1 MLVMEMQPRTE
12 TYVRTEVDQSLVL
25 LADESAQEEGPLVR
39 RLQDCGFRVLV
50 ARRLPD
56 AVEFSTRTDLAF
68 ALLELRF
75 GQVDTLALVSAIRRH
90 NPSARIVVHTW
101 FADLKAAVAV
111 IKAGADD
118 LLPKPLDTKFV
129 ADFLTARTPGELS
142 YFAQIP
148 DTASVRREHIEK
160 IVAFSD
166 RNISLASR
174 RLLLDR
180 RSLQRLMKRY
190 DRAR

>member
-1 MLVMEMQPRTE
+1 MEMQPCTE
-12 TYVRTEVDQSLVL
+12 TYVRTEVGQSLVS
-25 LADESAQEEGPLVR
+25 LADESAQEEGPLA
-39 RLQDCGFRVLV
+39 RLLEECGFRVWV
-50 ARRLPD
+50 ARRFAD
-56 AVEFSTRTDLAF
+56 AVNFATRPDLAF

-75 GQVDTLALVSAIRRH
+75 GDVDTLALVSAIRRQ
-90 NPSARIVVHTW
+90 NPSSRIVVHTW

-118 LLPKPLDTKFV
+118 LLPKPLDPTFV
-129 ADFLTARTPGELS
+129 ADFSTARTPGDLF

-148 DTASVRREHIEK
+148 DIESVRREHIEK
-160 IVAFSD
+160 IVAFSN
-166 RNISLASR
+166 RNISLALR

-180 RSLQRLMKRY
+180 RSLQRLIKRY

>member
-1 MLVMEMQPRTE
+1 MEMQPCTE
-12 TYVRTEVDQSLVL
+12 TYVRADVDQSLVL
-25 LADESAQEEGPLVR
+25 LADETAQEEGPLAQ
-39 RLQDCGFRVLV
+39 RLQESGFRVVV
-50 ARRLPD
+50 ARRFHD
-56 AVEFSTRTDLAF
+56 AVEFAKRSDLAF

-75 GQVDTLALVSAIRRH
+75 GEVDTLALVSAIRRQ

-118 LLPKPLDTKFV
+118 LLPKPLDPTFV
-129 ADFLTARTPGELS
+129 ADFLTARTPGDLS

-148 DTASVRREHIEK
+148 DIASVRREHIER
-160 IVAFSD
+160 IVAFSN

-180 RSLQRLMKRY
+180 RSLQRLIKRY